1 MKVAIYTRESG
12 SRQYKPAS
20 PRAAYSPNTTF
31 CLRSSAPQSEPMWK
45 DSATLRVDGRA
56 AKSHCGRSPT
66 CPMTTRVL
74 CFLLGTRDGFHFD
87 RYSHVF
93 H

>member
-31 CLRSSAPQSEPMWK
+31 CLRYNQ
-45 DSATLRVDGRA
+45 DGNRTWERLDVTSYKEA
-56 AKSHCGRSPT
+56 QARLSRS
-66 CPMTTRVL
+66 
-74 CFLLGTRDGFHFD
+74 
-87 RYSHVF
+87 
-93 H
+93 